1 MVFLLLP
8 LSFQFW
14 LSSLLHVQYLS
25 LFCCITDGCDQ
36 SMYAMHVH
44 LHRTCFLLLLCF
56 WYLTRDTLTNFV
68 IVRCRRYDPADLQG
82 QDGDTVRMTAIAVEP
97 IYAQVIEEGSH
108 SPMSKLDEWPEYT
121 QFHFD
126 RNKLEFGVQLG
137 EGHFGKVWKAWAI
150 GISEGYEKTEV
161 AVKTVKQGAPIEVT
175 KDFKQE
181 IRTLA
186 EFDHVNII
194 TLLGVCLLHAPLYM
208 ITELMNKVCSIVST
222 LLYQYDD
229 F

>member
-1 MVFLLLP
+1 MCSTCHYFAALQTDAIKVCMPCMYMNTVFSTVTVFLVFD
-8 LSFQFW
+8 SRY
-14 LSSLLHVQYLS
+14 S
-25 LFCCITDGCDQ
+25 DK
-36 SMYAMHVH
+36 
-44 LHRTCFLLLLCF
+44 
-56 WYLTRDTLTNFV
+56 FV
-68 IVRCRRYDPADLQG
+68 IVLCRRYGHADLQG
-82 QDGDTVRMTAIAVEP
+82 KDGDTVKMTAIAVEP

-108 SPMSKLDEWPEYT
+108 IAMSKLVDEWPEYT

-126 RNKLEFGVQLG
+126 RNKLEFGAQLG

-150 GISEGYEKTEV
+150 GITEGDEKTEV

-208 ITELMNKVCSIVST
+208 ITELMNKV
-222 LLYQYDD
+222 
-229 F
+229 